1 MRGFFIHNHMSNNYL
16 IKVSKPLVLTLLI
29 LFGSSNSTFSQT
41 FIDSTF
47 VTDSSHKHVDLL
59 IIRDTVE
66 IKRLQDSIRGL
77 IATLDYNET
86 KIKELSA
93 KLEDKNKNL
102 EEQIKIQKEKETLF
116 LEKEAIYKDAMN
128 STILDKVKLEG
139 QLAAKDSRIEG
150 KDREINLLQ
159 KNLNDKD
166 RDIVSRE
173 TQLQKIESDK
183 ELTVRRLDTVRIAL
197 LNTEKQLIKTT
208 EQLKYT
214 ELKIKD
220 CEARYTSVTNKKKK
234 TRVVQGFA
242 IKNYRTPDFIL
253 APKDINNPNLYVIN
267 NRNSSNVEFDYVTG
281 ASFMIKDLSK
291 PDGVLTYDLGFFLGF
306 GGNNLFKNFY
316 IGPNMKLFDV
326 IHLNIGANI
335 AEYEVLKDG
344 FNVGD
349 ALVAGTA
356 IPTNKSWK
364 INAYLGFTFDL
375 ELITMIGKK

>member
-1 MRGFFIHNHMSNNYL
+1 MNNNYL
-16 IKVSKPLVLTLLI
+16 LKTLQLLLVLPFFLLTA
-29 LFGSSNSTFSQT
+29 LSQSAFSQNIGNT
-41 FIDSTF
+41 FNAVDTTGKFLKPTIAADSTA
-47 VTDSSHKHVDLL
+47 
-59 IIRDTVE
+59 
-66 IKRLQDSIRGL
+66 IKRLQDSIRSL
-77 IATLDYNET
+77 NATLNFNET
-86 KIKELSA
+86 KIKELSE
-93 KLEDKNKNL
+93 KLEDKNRNL
-102 EEQIKIQKEKETLF
+102 EEQIKIQKEKEALF

-139 QLAAKDSRIEG
+139 QLAARDSKIEG
-150 KDREINLLQ
+150 KEREISLLQ
-159 KNLNDKD
+159 KNLTDKD
-166 RDIVSRE
+166 KDIVSRD

-183 ELTVRRLDTVRIAL
+183 ELTSRRLDTIRMAL
-197 LNTEKQLIKTT
+197 LDAEKMLIKTT

-214 ELKIKD
+214 ELKVKD

-242 IKNYRTPDFIL
+242 IKNYRTPDYIL

-281 ASFMIKDLSK
+281 ASFMIKDLTK
-291 PDGVLTYDLGFFLGF
+291 PNGALTYDLGFFLGF

-316 IGPNMKLFDV
+316 IGPNLKLFDV

-364 INAYLGFTFDL
+364 INAYLGLTFDL

>member
-1 MRGFFIHNHMSNNYL
+1 MNNNSLPKTIQLLLVFPFIL
-16 IKVSKPLVLTLLI
+16 LCALSK
-29 LFGSSNSTFSQT
+29 NAFSQNIGNSFT
-41 FIDSTF
+41 AADSTEKSLRQTII
-47 VTDSSHKHVDLL
+47 TDS
-59 IIRDTVE
+59 IA
-66 IKRLQDSIRGL
+66 IKRLQDSIISL
-77 IATLDYNET
+77 NATLNFNET
-86 KIKELSA
+86 KIKELSE
-93 KLEDKNKNL
+93 KLEDKNRNL
-102 EEQIKIQKEKETLF
+102 EEQIKIQKEKEALF

-139 QLAAKDSRIEG
+139 QLAARDSKIEG
-150 KDREINLLQ
+150 KEREISLLQ
-159 KNLNDKD
+159 KHLTDKD
-166 RDIVSRE
+166 KDIVSRD

-183 ELTVRRLDTVRIAL
+183 ELTARRLDTIRMAL
-197 LNTEKQLIKTT
+197 LDAEKMLIRTT

-214 ELKIKD
+214 ELKVKD
-220 CEARYTSVTNKKKK
+220 CETRYTSVTNKKKK

-242 IKNYRTPDFIL
+242 IKNYRTPDYIL

-281 ASFMIKDLSK
+281 ASFMIKDLTK
-291 PDGVLTYDLGFFLGF
+291 PDGALTYDLGFFLGF

-316 IGPNMKLFDV
+316 IGPNLKLFDV
-326 IHLNIGANI
+326 IHLNVGANI

-364 INAYLGFTFDL
+364 INAYLGLTFDL

>member
-1 MRGFFIHNHMSNNYL
+1 MTNNYL
-16 IKVSKPLVLTLLI
+16 LKSSSLLLVFSFSILLC
-29 LFGSSNSTFSQT
+29 FPKSAFTQVVN
-41 FIDSTF
+41 DSTVVEDSAIKRLKPII
-47 VTDSSHKHVDLL
+47 VTDT
-59 IIRDTVE
+59 IA
-66 IKRLQDSIRGL
+66 IKRLQDSIRVL
-77 IATLDYNET
+77 TATLNFNET
-86 KIKELSA
+86 RIKELSA
-93 KLEDKNKNL
+93 KLEDKNRNL
-102 EEQIKIQKEKETLF
+102 EEQIKIQREKETLF

-150 KDREINLLQ
+150 KDREIILLQ
-159 KNLNDKD
+159 KNLTDKD
-166 RDIVSRE
+166 KDIVSRD
-173 TQLQKIESDK
+173 TQLQRIESDK
-183 ELTVRRLDTVRIAL
+183 ELTARRLDTIRMAL
-197 LNTEKQLIKTT
+197 LDTEKSLIKTT

-267 NRNSSNVEFDYVTG
+267 NRNSSNIEFDYVTG

-291 PDGVLTYDLGFFLGF
+291 PGGVLTYDLGFFLGF

-335 AEYEVLKDG
+335 AEFEVLKDG